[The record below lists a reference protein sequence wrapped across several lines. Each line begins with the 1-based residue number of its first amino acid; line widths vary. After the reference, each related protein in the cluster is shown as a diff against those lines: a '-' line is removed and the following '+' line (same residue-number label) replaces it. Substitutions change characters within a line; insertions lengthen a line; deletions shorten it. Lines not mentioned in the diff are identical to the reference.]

1 MSLPIEP
8 LLPELLTALAAEGR
22 AVLQAPPGAG
32 KTTRVPLAL
41 LGEKW
46 RGDGKIFMLE
56 PRRIAARAAANRMA
70 QALGEAVGETIGY
83 RVRLDSKV
91 SARTRV
97 EVVTEGLFLRQI
109 QQDPELT
116 GIAAVLFDEFH
127 ERSADSDLAL
137 ALTLESRSALR
148 NDLRLLVMSA
158 TLDGDGVA
166 KLLDDA
172 PLLTSDG
179 RAHPVETRYL
189 GRPEKLEAG
198 VAAAIRQ
205 ALREE
210 AEGDLLVFLP
220 GTGEIRRTAAALD
233 GNLPPTVDLLTLAGE
248 LSFAD
253 QDRALRAAPS
263 GRRKVVLSTAIAE
276 TSVTLDGTRIVI
288 DGGWSR
294 RPSFDP
300 ATGMSTLE
308 TVRVSAASAEQRRG
322 RAGRQRPGVCYR
334 LWAEAEQRGLLPF
347 HPPEIESADLAPLAL
362 ELAAWGSDA
371 DSLRWM
377 TPPPAAALTRAR
389 ALLTDLGALDDAG
402 RITPHGHAMTRLGAH
417 PRLAHLMLKGADLG
431 EGSLACL
438 LAALLGDRDPIR
450 PRGGRR
456 SADLVQRID
465 LLIGDGTHPDLD
477 RKAAAAI
484 RQQASQF
491 RRQIGL
497 RGEDRPD
504 SHSSGR
510 LLALAY
516 PDRIAQRRGPPG
528 QFRLSSGQGAILP
541 LEDSLAGADLLAVA
555 ALDGDRANARIFLA
569 APVTEE
575 DLAELF
581 PARLAEHATVS
592 WDKAQG
598 AVAARRQQRFGAL
611 VFSDKPLAK
620 PPADLVRAALL
631 EGLRLE
637 GLRVLP
643 WTDGAESLRHRVAF
657 LRREQGDD
665 WPDWSDA
672 ALLDSLEGWLAPH
685 LDGRS
690 RLTHLENLPL
700 TQILRDSLPWEQQR
714 ALDRLAPTHVT
725 VPTGS
730 SVALDYSGPEPV
742 LAVRLQEMFG
752 LAETPRLGDGRTPVL
767 LHLLSPA
774 RHPLAVTRDLAGFW
788 RGAYAEVRKDMRGQ
802 YPRHVWPEDPLAAD
816 PTTRTK
822 KALDREARAK
832 AEPKSR

>member
-1 MSLPIEP
+1 MYLPIEP
-8 LLPELLTALAAEGR
+8 LLPALLAALATEGR

-41 LGEKW
+41 LGADW
-46 RGDGKIFMLE
+46 RGDGKIIMLE

-70 QALGEAVGETIGY
+70 EALGETVGETIGY
-83 RVRLDSKV
+83 RVRLESKI
-91 SARTRV
+91 SAQTRV
-97 EVVTEGLFLRQI
+97 EVVTEGLFLRHL
-109 QQDPELT
+109 QQDPELS
-116 GIAAVLFDEFH
+116 GIAAVVFDEFH

-148 NDLRLLVMSA
+148 DDLRLLVMSA

-166 KLLDDA
+166 KLLNDA

-189 GRPEKLEAG
+189 GRPDRLEQG

-220 GTGEIRRTAAALD
+220 GTGEIRRTAAALE
-233 GNLPPTVDLLTLAGE
+233 GSLPPHVDLLTLAGD

-253 QDRALRAAPS
+253 QDRALRAAS
-263 GRRKVVLSTAIAE
+263 TGRRKIVLSTAIAE

-300 ATGMSTLE
+300 ATGMSTLQ
-308 TVRVSAASAEQRRG
+308 TVRVSAASAEQRKG

-334 LWAEAEQRGLLPF
+334 LWAEAEQRGLLAF

-377 TPPPAAALTRAR
+377 TPPPAAALSRAHT
-389 ALLTDLGALDDAG
+389 LLADLGALDDAG
-402 RITPHGHAMTRLGAH
+402 RITPHGQAMTRLGAH
-417 PRLAHLMLKGADLG
+417 PRLAHLMLKGASLG
-431 EGSLACL
+431 EGALACL
-438 LAALLGDRDPIR
+438 LAALLSDRDPIR
-450 PRGGRR
+450 PRGGTRA
-456 SADLVQRID
+456 ADLVQRID
-465 LLIGDGTHPDLD
+465 LLIGDGHHPDLD
-477 RKAAAAI
+477 RKAASAI

-497 RGEDRPD
+497 RGEERPD

-528 QFRLSSGQGAILP
+528 QFRLSSGQGAVLP
-541 LEDSLAGADLLAVA
+541 LEDSLAGAELLAVA

-569 APVTEE
+569 APLTES
-575 DLAELF
+575 DLAELL
-581 PARLAEHATVS
+581 PGRLAEHDSVS
-592 WDKAQG
+592 WDKAQN

-611 VFSDKPLAK
+611 VFRDKPLTK

-631 EGLRLE
+631 EGLRLD

-643 WTDGAESLRHRVAF
+643 WTDGATSLRHRVAF
-657 LRREQGDD
+657 LRQDQGED

-672 ALLDSLEGWLAPH
+672 ALLDSLEVWLGPH
-685 LDGRS
+685 LEGRS
-690 RLTHLENLPL
+690 RLTHLETLPL
-700 TQILRDSLPWEQQR
+700 TQILRDALPWEQQR
-714 ALDRLAPTHVT
+714 ALDRLAPTHLT

-752 LAETPRLGDGRTPVL
+752 LAETPRLGDGRTSVL

-788 RGAYAEVRKDMRGQ
+788 RGAYGDVRKDMRGQ
-802 YPRHVWPEDPLAAD
+802 YPRHAWPEDPLTAD

-822 KALDREARAK
+822 KALDRDARAK
-832 AEPKSR
+832 PR